1 MVHSGF
7 SIDFNKL
14 PKTLP
19 IFPLEGVLLLPHGRL
34 PLNIF
39 EPRYLAMTDDALST
53 DRLIGIIQPESSN
66 TQETPSPV
74 SYTHLTLPTKRI
86 V

>member
-53 DRLIGIIQPESSN
+53 TTVSLLLRSGNLRTIVSPNPTFSLDSN
-66 TQETPSPV
+66 M
-74 SYTHLTLPTKRI
+74 
-86 V
+86 